1 MTQQDALDRRKVVA
15 RLLQDRKNLLLVT
28 GLGSPTYDAMAA
40 GDDDLNFYL
49 WGAMGS
55 AAMIGFGL
63 AMAQPDRPVLVL
75 TGDGEMLMGLGSL
88 VTIGIRKPR
97 NLTIVVLDNEHYG
110 ETGMQPSHTSSEMKL
125 DEIARVSGFGRTE
138 ETRETNR
145 VESMNPTR
153 LVSRASKL
161 TPIRRHVCWHQETAY
176 TSKTDFVP
184 LWDSTRSNHEQT
196 GSR

>member
-88 VTIGIRKPR
+88 VTIGVRKPR

-138 ETRETNR
+138 EIRDMEAVGELQVRIHESDTVSFASIKINTDQAPRVLAPRDGIYVKNR
-145 VESMNPTR
+145 FRTALGFNP
-153 LVSRASKL
+153 L
-161 TPIRRHVCWHQETAY
+161 
-176 TSKTDFVP
+176 
-184 LWDSTRSNHEQT
+184 
-196 GSR
+196 

>member
-1 MTQQDALDRRKVVA
+1 
-15 RLLQDRKNLLLVT
+15 
-28 GLGSPTYDAMAA
+28 MAA

-125 DEIARVSGFGRTE
+125 DEIARASGFGRTE
-138 ETRETNR
+138 EIRDMEAVGELQARIHESDTVSFASIKINTDQAPRVLAPRDGIYVKNR
-145 VESMNPTR
+145 F
-153 LVSRASKL
+153 RAALGFNSL
-161 TPIRRHVCWHQETAY
+161 
-176 TSKTDFVP
+176 
-184 LWDSTRSNHEQT
+184 
-196 GSR
+196 

>member
-1 MTQQDALDRRKVVA
+1 MRQSDALDRRKVVA

-97 NLTIVVLDNEHYG
+97 NLTIAVLDNEHYG

-125 DEIARVSGFGRTE
+125 DEIARASGFGRTE
-138 ETRETNR
+138 EIRDMEAVGELQARIHESDTVSFASIKINTDQAPRVLPPRDGIYVKNR
-145 VESMNPTR
+145 FRTALGFNP
-153 LVSRASKL
+153 L
-161 TPIRRHVCWHQETAY
+161 
-176 TSKTDFVP
+176 
-184 LWDSTRSNHEQT
+184 
-196 GSR
+196 

>member
-1 MTQQDALDRRKVVA
+1 MTQQDALDRRKVVT
-15 RLLQDRKNLLLVT
+15 RLLRDRGNLLLVT

-88 VTIGIRKPR
+88 VTIGIRNPR
-97 NLTIVVLDNEHYG
+97 NLSIVVLDNEHYG

-125 DEIARVSGFGRTE
+125 DEIARASGFGRADEVRDMEAVGELQARIHESDTVSFASIKIN
-138 ETRETNR
+138 TDQAPRVLAPRDGIYVKNR
-145 VESMNPTR
+145 FRTALGFNP
-153 LVSRASKL
+153 L
-161 TPIRRHVCWHQETAY
+161 
-176 TSKTDFVP
+176 
-184 LWDSTRSNHEQT
+184 
-196 GSR
+196 

>member
-1 MTQQDALDRRKVVA
+1 MTQQDTLDRRKVVA
-15 RLLQDRKNLLLVT
+15 RHLQDRGNLLLVT

-40 GDDDLNFYL
+40 GDDELNFYL

-88 VTIGIRKPR
+88 VTIGIRNPR

-110 ETGMQPSHTSSEMKL
+110 ETGMQPSHTSSEIKL
-125 DEIARVSGFGRTE
+125 DEIARASGFGMAEEIRDMEAVDVLKARIHKSDTVSFASIKINTDQAPRVLAPRDGIYVKNRFRTALGF
-138 ETRETNR
+138 
-145 VESMNPTR
+145 NP
-153 LVSRASKL
+153 L
-161 TPIRRHVCWHQETAY
+161 
-176 TSKTDFVP
+176 
-184 LWDSTRSNHEQT
+184 
-196 GSR
+196 

>member
-1 MTQQDALDRRKVVA
+1 MMQLDALDRRKVVA
-15 RLLQDRKNLLLVT
+15 RLLRDRKNLLLVT

-125 DEIARVSGFGRTE
+125 DEIARASGFGRTE
-138 ETRETNR
+138 EIRDMEAVGELQARIHESDTVSFASIKINTDQAPRVLAPRDGIYVKNR
-145 VESMNPTR
+145 FRAALGFNP
-153 LVSRASKL
+153 L
-161 TPIRRHVCWHQETAY
+161 
-176 TSKTDFVP
+176 
-184 LWDSTRSNHEQT
+184 
-196 GSR
+196 

>member
-40 GDDDLNFYL
+40 GDDNLNFYL

-88 VTIGIRKPR
+88 VTIGIRNPR

-110 ETGMQPSHTSSEMKL
+110 ETGMQPSHTSSEIKL
-125 DEIARVSGFGRTE
+125 DEIARASGFGMAEEIRDMEAVDVLKARIHKSDTVSFASIKINTDQAPRVLAPRDGIYVKNRFRTALGF
-138 ETRETNR
+138 
-145 VESMNPTR
+145 NP
-153 LVSRASKL
+153 L
-161 TPIRRHVCWHQETAY
+161 
-176 TSKTDFVP
+176 
-184 LWDSTRSNHEQT
+184 
-196 GSR
+196 

>member
-1 MTQQDALDRRKVVA
+1 MQLDVLDRRKVVA

-125 DEIARVSGFGRTE
+125 DEIARASGFGRTE
-138 ETRETNR
+138 EIRDMEAVGELQARIHESDTVSFASIKINTDQAPRVLAPRDGIYVKNR
-145 VESMNPTR
+145 FRAALGFNP
-153 LVSRASKL
+153 L
-161 TPIRRHVCWHQETAY
+161 
-176 TSKTDFVP
+176 
-184 LWDSTRSNHEQT
+184 
-196 GSR
+196 

>member
-1 MTQQDALDRRKVVA
+1 MTQSDALDRRKVVA

-63 AMAQPDRPVLVL
+63 AMAQPDRPILVL

-125 DEIARVSGFGRTE
+125 DEIARASGFGRTE
-138 ETRETNR
+138 EIRDMEAVGELQARIHESNTLSFASIKINTDQAPRVLAPRDGIYVKNR
-145 VESMNPTR
+145 FRAALGFNP
-153 LVSRASKL
+153 L
-161 TPIRRHVCWHQETAY
+161 
-176 TSKTDFVP
+176 
-184 LWDSTRSNHEQT
+184 
-196 GSR
+196 

>member
-1 MTQQDALDRRKVVA
+1 MTQLDGLDRRKVVA

-40 GDDDLNFYL
+40 GDDDSNFYL

-125 DEIARVSGFGRTE
+125 DEVARASGFGRTE
-138 ETRETNR
+138 EIRDMEAVGELQARIHESDTVSFASVKINTDQAPRVLAPRDGIYVKNR
-145 VESMNPTR
+145 FRAALGFNP
-153 LVSRASKL
+153 L
-161 TPIRRHVCWHQETAY
+161 
-176 TSKTDFVP
+176 
-184 LWDSTRSNHEQT
+184 
-196 GSR
+196 

>member
-1 MTQQDALDRRKVVA
+1 MTQQDTLDRRKVVA
-15 RLLQDRKNLLLVT
+15 RLLQDRENLLLVT

-40 GDDDLNFYL
+40 GDDELNFYL

-88 VTIGIRKPR
+88 VTIGIRNPR

-110 ETGMQPSHTSSEMKL
+110 ETGMQPSHTSSEIKL
-125 DEIARVSGFGRTE
+125 DEIARASGFGMAEEIRDMEAVGELQARIHESDTVSFASIKINTDQAPRVLAPRDGIYVKNRFRTALGF
-138 ETRETNR
+138 
-145 VESMNPTR
+145 NP
-153 LVSRASKL
+153 L
-161 TPIRRHVCWHQETAY
+161 
-176 TSKTDFVP
+176 
-184 LWDSTRSNHEQT
+184 
-196 GSR
+196 

>member
-40 GDDDLNFYL
+40 GDDNLNFYL

-88 VTIGIRKPR
+88 VTIGVRKPR

-125 DEIARVSGFGRTE
+125 DEIARASGFGRTE
-138 ETRETNR
+138 EIRDMEAVDVLKARIHKSDTVSFASIKINTDQAPRVLAPRDGIYVKNR
-145 VESMNPTR
+145 FRTALGFNP
-153 LVSRASKL
+153 L
-161 TPIRRHVCWHQETAY
+161 
-176 TSKTDFVP
+176 
-184 LWDSTRSNHEQT
+184 
-196 GSR
+196 

>member
-125 DEIARVSGFGRTE
+125 DEIARVSGFGMTE
-138 ETRETNR
+138 EIRDMEAVGELQVRIHESDTVSFASIKINTDQAPRVLAPRDGIYVKNR
-145 VESMNPTR
+145 FRTALGFNP
-153 LVSRASKL
+153 L
-161 TPIRRHVCWHQETAY
+161 
-176 TSKTDFVP
+176 
-184 LWDSTRSNHEQT
+184 
-196 GSR
+196 

>member
-1 MTQQDALDRRKVVA
+1 MQLDALDRRKVVA

-125 DEIARVSGFGRTE
+125 DEIARASGFGRTE
-138 ETRETNR
+138 EIRDMEAVGELQARIHESDTVSFASIKINTDQAPRVLAPRDGIYVKNR
-145 VESMNPTR
+145 FRAALGFNP
-153 LVSRASKL
+153 L
-161 TPIRRHVCWHQETAY
+161 
-176 TSKTDFVP
+176 
-184 LWDSTRSNHEQT
+184 
-196 GSR
+196 

>member
-1 MTQQDALDRRKVVA
+1 MMQLDALDRRKVVA
-15 RLLQDRKNLLLVT
+15 RLLRDRKNLLLVT

-125 DEIARVSGFGRTE
+125 DEIARASGFGRTE
-138 ETRETNR
+138 EIRDMEAVGELQARIHESDTVSFASIKINTDQAPRVLAPRDGIYVKNR
-145 VESMNPTR
+145 FRGALGFNP
-153 LVSRASKL
+153 L
-161 TPIRRHVCWHQETAY
+161 
-176 TSKTDFVP
+176 
-184 LWDSTRSNHEQT
+184 
-196 GSR
+196 